1 MTIPESPSPKT
12 ARSGVVL
19 GLLVAVFALLQ
30 CWDYSRAYPGDDLL
44 IYWAAGRQ
52 LTETEDLYS
61 AEGWQQ
67 VEDAISAQTGEAGDQ
82 RSGAVRPAWP
92 KLSGT
97 PFLYA
102 VFRAASTGD
111 YSHDQFWFRLFQL
124 IATGLGIYVWARV
137 FGHGPTLALLAVV
150 LFTVGFEPLRSSLR
164 AGNLGQLQLLL
175 LALCAVIPRR
185 RNGGLGE
192 VAVGCMLGLAVMFK
206 PNLAACALMFLVV
219 RVVDQRWRALTHS
232 VGGLALGSGCAALF
246 TSVVAGSHA
255 TWPHWLALLG
265 EFLDSPPTI
274 AQGNYS
280 LAGMLAPWLGD
291 ATSPVLLLGGVCACA
306 LLLGWRARIAPGAD
320 PRRCDALA
328 LALGCVITLLSA
340 PVAWLHYYQLAV
352 PVALFCL
359 YARRHRNGGAD
370 GPAWMGLVG
379 AAVVMLSLRPILLLG
394 DPGGPTAYA
403 ALTIGG
409 TWLLGLAAFVAVIR
423 APALAGDDESR
434 PDLPLFTRL
443 GEWLALPWR
452 PGLLLLLV
460 GGLVYASALDGGFHL
475 DDTYRVVENPAIRQV
490 SLSQD
495 LSDPG
500 TSSSN
505 PRIVQFRPLMPW
517 SFSLNYAAHGLS
529 TFGYH
534 LVNLAFHLISAWL
547 LFALACELLLHWSG
561 RRLRERRARL
571 WALAAA
577 LLFCVHPVSGLVVNY
592 ISARDLVMM
601 QCFSLAA
608 LLTYVRMRRL
618 GESPRRW
625 ALVLVCFGAALLSKT
640 NAAVFPVIVLLFE
653 VVLARRS
660 FRDRR
665 LWTGVAA
672 PAVLVAAFVGYGVF
686 VLGFVESA
694 TAQGP
699 ESPLVYGLTQL
710 RVHLTHYLANWIWP
724 WKLGA
729 APAVNVAYSLTSLS
743 VWSGLLLIVASLAA
757 AFAWRR
763 RQPLL
768 TFSILSYWVML
779 APTSSVLPLHHFVA
793 HYRPYPGSPFLLI
806 GVVFAAGTLLHRRA
820 RLAVATTVISAC
832 ALASLAQNAVW
843 KTEQSLWKHSVAVG
857 GDHIAQLNYAMSI
870 EDRTDPRI
878 RQHLEQALALYPEY
892 VFAHINLA
900 IHRIRVGDVEAG
912 LTALRSAETRYP
924 GWPEVPFWLG
934 TMLSRQARHDEA
946 AQAFAR
952 AVQIDPQQLSLQ
964 YAAAREHQ
972 VAGLVAESLPYLDV
986 CERLQSGYKD
996 IDFLRGFALQDAGL
1010 DEQAIASYR
1019 KHLAADPDHG
1029 QSHFNLGYALMKT
1042 DRSGEAIPHF
1052 LRVLELTPDSRAAA
1066 LHLAHCRTA
1075 VAEGEEREP
1084 PVGASSNDASAPDGA
1099 APRRPAVPAG
1109 SMRWQAPAPSDELS
1123 EALSDDLARLAEIG
1137 YVTGVTV
1144 AGEAAGVSRYD
1155 PDAASP
1161 GLNLY
1166 LSGDA
1171 PAAYLMTME
1180 GDVVHQWRLS
1190 FDEAFPDADPSLL
1203 GLDGTQY
1210 WRRAHLFENGDLL
1223 VIFDYLGLVRID
1235 RDSQLLWA
1243 IPLAAHHDLFVTD
1256 ERIHVLSESV
1266 GVVAAVR
1273 EESPVREDFITT
1285 LDHRGNVLGQ
1295 LSILQA
1301 FLHTP
1306 FAQVLDALPAHDD
1319 IFHTNTIQVLDGSH
1333 AGRSE
1338 VFAAG
1343 NVLVSLRNLNRIAIV
1358 DPEQQAVV
1366 WSMAGGWQEQ
1376 HDPLLLENGNMLIF
1390 DNRTGGAPSRI
1401 VEFDPLG
1408 QSVAWTFDG
1417 TAEQSFFSER
1427 MGTVQRLPNGNTLIA
1442 ESFVGRALE
1451 VTADQRI
1458 VWQFDNPARTGDHT
1472 PLVAIL
1478 PDIVRVD
1485 PTYTSS
1491 WLNL

>member
-1 MTIPESPSPKT
+1 MTIPEPPPPRT
-12 ARSGVVL
+12 ARPGFVL
-19 GLLVAVFALLQ
+19 GVLVALFALLQ
-30 CWDYSRAYPGDDLL
+30 CWDYSKAYPGDDLL

-52 LTETEDLYS
+52 LTETEDIYS
-61 AEGWQQ
+61 ADGWRQ
-67 VEDAISAQTGEAGDQ
+67 VEEAIAVQTGEAGDQ

-92 KLSGT
+92 KLTGT

-124 IATGLGIYVWARV
+124 IAMGLGLYVWARV
-137 FGHGPTLALLAVV
+137 FGHGRTLALLAVA

-164 AGNLGQLQLLL
+164 AGNLGQLQLLI
-175 LALCAVIPRR
+175 LAVCAVIPRR
-185 RNGGLGE
+185 RSGGLGE
-192 VAVGCMLGLAVMFK
+192 VAVGCLLGLAVMFK

-219 RVVDQRWRALTHS
+219 RVVDQRWRALAHLA
-232 VGGLALGSGCAALF
+232 GGLAMGAVFAALF

-265 EFLDSPPTI
+265 QFLDSPPTI

-291 ATSPVLLLGGVCACA
+291 ATSPLLLLVGVSACT
-306 LLLGWRARIAPGAD
+306 LLLGWRARSAPDAD

-359 YARRHRNGGAD
+359 AARRHRNGGTD
-370 GPAWMGLVG
+370 GPAWMVSVG

-394 DPGGPTAYA
+394 DPGGPEAYA

-409 TWLLGLAAFVAVIR
+409 TGLLGLLAWVVVIR
-423 APALAGDDESR
+423 APALAGGDEPR
-434 PDLPLFTRL
+434 PGVPL
-443 GEWLALPWR
+443 GEWWVLPWR
-452 PGLLLLLV
+452 PGLLLLV
-460 GGLVYASALDGGFHL
+460 VAALVYTSALDGGFHL
-475 DDTYRVVENPAIRQV
+475 DDPYRVVENPAIRHV

-495 LSDPG
+495 LTDPG

-517 SFSLNYAAHGLS
+517 SFSLNFAAHGLS

-547 LFALACELLLHWSG
+547 VFALACELLLHWSG
-561 RRLRERRARL
+561 RRLKERRARL

-653 VVLARRS
+653 IVLARGRL
-660 FRDRR
+660 RDRR
-665 LWTGVAA
+665 LWTGVAI
-672 PAVLVAAFVGYGVF
+672 PALLVAAYVGYGAF

-699 ESPLVYGLTQL
+699 ESSLVYGLTQL
-710 RVHLTHYLANWIWP
+710 RVHLTHYLANWVWP

-729 APAVNVAYSLTSLS
+729 APAVDVAHSLTSLS
-743 VWSGLLLIVASLAA
+743 VWSGLLLIVASLVA
-757 AFAWRR
+757 AFVWRR

-806 GVVFAAGTLLHRRA
+806 GVVVSAATLLHRRA
-820 RLAVATTVISAC
+820 RWAVAVTAISAC
-832 ALASLAQNAVW
+832 SLASVAQNTVW
-843 KTEQSLWKHSVAVG
+843 KTEQSLWKHSVAIG
-857 GDHIAQLNYAMSI
+857 GDHIAHLNYAMSI
-870 EDRTDPRI
+870 KDRTDPRV
-878 RQHLEQALALYPEY
+878 REHLEQALELYPEY
-892 VFAHINLA
+892 VLAHINLA
-900 IHRIRVGDVEAG
+900 IQRIGMGEVDGG
-912 LTALRSAETRYP
+912 LAALRAAESRYP
-924 GWPEVPFWLG
+924 LWPEVPYWLG
-934 TMLSRQARHDEA
+934 QMLSRLARHGEA

-952 AVQIDPQQLSLQ
+952 AVQIDPEQLSLQ

-1010 DEQAIASYR
+1010 NAEAIASYR
-1019 KHLAADPDHG
+1019 KHLAAHPDHG
-1029 QSHFNLGYALMKT
+1029 QTHFNLGYALMKT
-1042 DRSGEAIPHF
+1042 ARPGEAIPHF
-1052 LRVLELTPDSRAAA
+1052 VRVLELTPDSQAAA
-1066 LHLAHCRTA
+1066 LHLAHCREL
-1075 VAEGEEREP
+1075 VAEEDEIGAA
-1084 PVGASSNDASAPDGA
+1084 VGASSNDVPGSRGA
-1099 APRRPAVPAG
+1099 AAVPSAVPAG
-1109 SMRWQAPAPSDELS
+1109 TMRWQAPAPGDALS

-1137 YVTGVTV
+1137 YVTGVTE
-1144 AGEAAGVSRYD
+1144 AGEVAGVSRYD
-1155 PDAASP
+1155 PLAASP

-1180 GDVVHQWRLS
+1180 GDVVHEWRLP
-1190 FDEAFPDADPSLL
+1190 FDEAFPAADPSLL
-1203 GLDGTQY
+1203 RLDGTQY
-1210 WRRAHLFENGDLL
+1210 WRRVHLFENGDLL

-1243 IPLAAHHDLFVTD
+1243 VPLPAHHDLFVTD
-1256 ERIHVLSESV
+1256 ERIHVLSERL

-1285 LDHRGNVLGQ
+1285 LDHGGNVLSQ
-1295 LSILQA
+1295 VSILRA
-1301 FLHTP
+1301 FLDTP
-1306 FAQVLDALPAHDD
+1306 FAAVLNALPGHDD
-1319 IFHTNTIQVLDGSH
+1319 IFHTNTIQVFDGSQ
-1333 AGRSE
+1333 AGRST

-1358 DPEQQAVV
+1358 DPGQEAVV

-1390 DNRTGGAPSRI
+1390 DNRTGGAPSQV
-1401 VEFDPLG
+1401 VEFDPLDED
-1408 QSVAWTFDG
+1408 VAWVFDG
-1417 TAEQSFFSER
+1417 TPEQSFYSER

-1458 VWQFDNPARTGDHT
+1458 VWQFDNPARTGDET

-1478 PDIVRVD
+1478 PEIVRVD
-1485 PTYTSS
+1485 SAYTSS
-1491 WLNL
+1491 WLDR